1 MERKEFLNA
10 IGISV
15 AAVCTG
21 CLAAC
26 SKSNNSTGGTPAVGG
41 GNNGTVNFATNL
53 GSELLNVG
61 DFKVNSGVILVRLAA
76 TNDVSSFTAVTT
88 TCTHQGNTVGW
99 NAGQKQFVCP
109 AHGSTFNTDGGVVI
123 GPATQSLTKY
133 KIAISGNT
141 LTVTG

>member
-26 SKSNNSTGGTPAVGG
+26 SKSNSSAGGTTGGGG
-41 GNNGTVNFATNL
+41 TSGSINFSTNL
-53 GSELLNVG
+53 NSELLNVG

-76 TNDVSSFTAVTT
+76 GNDVSSFTAVTT
-88 TCTHQGNTVGW
+88 TCTHEGNTVGY
-99 NAGQKQFVCP
+99 NSSLKQFVCP

-123 GPATQSLTKY
+123 GPATRSLTKY
-133 KIAISGNT
+133 KIAITGET